1 VFILR
6 KWFIIAMSAEKL
18 VRTETQNLAQASL
31 ATPKETV
38 KQFPGRV
45 DINDLLARVREE
57 KKKENKINLVFFSL
71 FASLIFVVGLILSF

>member
-1 VFILR
+1 
-6 KWFIIAMSAEKL
+6 MSAEKL
-18 VRTETQNLAQASL
+18 VRTETQNFAQASL

-38 KQFPGRV
+38 NKFPGRV

-71 FASLIFVVGLILSF
+71 FVSLIFVVGLILSF